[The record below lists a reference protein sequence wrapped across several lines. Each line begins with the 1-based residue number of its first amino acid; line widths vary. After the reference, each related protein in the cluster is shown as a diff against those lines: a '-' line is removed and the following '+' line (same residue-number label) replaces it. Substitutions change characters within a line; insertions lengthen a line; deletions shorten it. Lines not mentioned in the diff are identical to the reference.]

1 MIRVKNSGDLKDL
14 KEFKDLK
21 VILALL
27 VHQDLQVL
35 QAQFTYLQNLLSQI
49 CQFKF
54 PHLQSQ
60 VLCYHLSIIQD
71 KPPLLKV
78 RKNSIIKK
86 TAYQPFY
93 FFWNSNNILTNSISY
108 LGSNILSTT
117 ESSVQI
123 LVPRAGTIQ
132 SLSAHLKL
140 SAGVNSARKFTLRKN
155 GHNTDLFVILAGN
168 NHQGSNKTE
177 GVSVECFDLIS
188 IQHEVFGDPISSIA
202 ILNAELV

>member
-1 MIRVKNSGDLKDL
+1 MKRVTQGPQGIQGPQGEKGDIGPPGPPGPPGPVYIPPEPIITDL
-14 KEFKDLK
+14 S
-21 VILALL
+21 IQIPSSAI
-27 VHQDLQVL
+27 
-35 QAQFTYLQNLLSQI
+35 TSPLLS
-49 CQFKF
+49 
-54 PHLQSQ
+54 PVNNSE
-60 VLCYHLSIIQD
+60 